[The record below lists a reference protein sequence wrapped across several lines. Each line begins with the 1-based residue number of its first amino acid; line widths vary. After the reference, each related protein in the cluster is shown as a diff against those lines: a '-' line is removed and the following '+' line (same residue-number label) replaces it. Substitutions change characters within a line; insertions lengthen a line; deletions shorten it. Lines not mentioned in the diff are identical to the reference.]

1 MKNSERWRLF
11 EQLLFVPKHVTLSQK
26 MRLAFPVSI
35 PASCFFDRQAICDR
49 NSKGGIRGFPNWDWK
64 ISKQSLSIS
73 EHCKKTAHDT
83 KWPCLFELFRSFLHF
98 WPWWHQV
105 TYFHAR
111 RGRYVNSQLVP
122 SEKSPLAYT
131 SPKLKV
137 STPCPKMWSYK
148 LKSIVWV
155 HMKYVFLSPLEIT
168 TTICMSLG
176 PLKSCILYG
185 SCSPNCPYHPAL
197 CSTRVL
203 GSSKTRQKQ
212 FVAGLFVVR
221 NETPLQN
228 VHGFFSLQIQ
238 NFWESLQEPST
249 AFCSACHGTG
259 PDHIAWSF
267 HFVVTRAGVGH
278 SSCRDGGLD
287 RPIEKLQTGD
297 PGAPRQCIPNIDE
310 DKELYDWRISM
321 WLSLWT
327 FAATKQW

>member
-26 MRLAFPVSI
+26 MRLALPVSI

-105 TYFHAR
+105 SYFHAR

-137 STPCPKMWSYK
+137 STPCPKMWSCK

-155 HMKYVFLSPLEIT
+155 HMKYVFQSPLEIT

-185 SCSPNCPYHPAL
+185 FCSPNCPYHPAL

-203 GSSKTRQKQ
+203 GSSKTRQKTICSRPFCSTERNSATKCSWVFLIANPRIFWNLSKNRALH
-212 FVAGLFVVR
+212 FVAPAMGRGPIMLRGLF
-221 NETPLQN
+221 TL
-228 VHGFFSLQIQ
+228 
-238 NFWESLQEPST
+238 
-249 AFCSACHGTG
+249 
-259 PDHIAWSF
+259 
-267 HFVVTRAGVGH
+267 
-278 SSCRDGGLD
+278 
-287 RPIEKLQTGD
+287 
-297 PGAPRQCIPNIDE
+297 
-310 DKELYDWRISM
+310 
-321 WLSLWT
+321 
-327 FAATKQW
+327 